1 MKQEWQMPAQSIR
14 SAVDAE
20 ATSSAASDVPLPA
33 TETTDAGSDWRSQW
47 YPVAFVED
55 LPDDRPYAF
64 TLFDQPLVLF
74 RGARSQWFCG
84 EDRCPHRAARL
95 SEGRLQDGRLECLYH
110 GWQFAADGTC
120 EHIPQWPQN
129 RPRPEAACLKR
140 YPIEL
145 RQGILWVWPGSSR
158 SADPSGIALVA
169 ALDEPDVVVVDY
181 ATDLPYGQSFL
192 IENVLDVAHI
202 HIAHDGMRGGGRRE
216 LALPLEF
223 EILEEGSAGI
233 RASYRSIG
241 LPDHL
246 TGASHARAVLEFRAP
261 NLVHYIT
268 EYRDSSLIAGLALY
282 SLPLG
287 VDRCRL
293 LYRKYS
299 NFYSRRERHKPRW
312 LEHWT
317 QNEILRQ
324 DMSLIIG
331 QNQAIRGSD
340 RALRELWLPL
350 KTSDTLVL
358 RYRKWLDAH
367 AADRPDHLGWTFR
380 RERPGLS
387 GASADVANAN
397 TTFRLHTQHCS
408 SCLRAHRRLG
418 QTQVSVR
425 ACMLLAVPVM
435 AITTGAAQWLTA
447 AGYGLAVAALWI
459 LDRSRRRFE

>member
-1 MKQEWQMPAQSIR
+1 MPARSGR

-20 ATSSAASDVPLPA
+20 AASSVASDVPLPA
-33 TETTDAGSDWRSQW
+33 TQTTDAGSDWRSQW

-74 RGARSQWFCG
+74 RDAQSQWFCG

-95 SEGRLQDGRLECLYH
+95 SEGRLQDGRLECRYH
-110 GWQFAADGTC
+110 GWQFGADGTC
-120 EHIPQWPQN
+120 QHIPQWPKG

-140 YPIEL
+140 YPVEA
-145 RQGILWVWPGSSR
+145 RQGVLWVWPGSAR
-158 SADPSGIALVA
+158 GADPNRIALVTD
-169 ALDEPDVVVVDY
+169 LDEPDVVVVDY

-202 HIAHDGMRGGGRRE
+202 HIAHDGMRGGGHRE

-223 EILEEGSAGI
+223 EILEEGSAGF
-233 RASYRSIG
+233 RATYRSIG
-241 LPDHL
+241 LPGHL
-246 TGASHARAVLEFRAP
+246 ASALPGRAILEFRPP

-299 NFYSRRERHKPRW
+299 NFYSRRERRKPRW
-312 LEHWT
+312 LEHLT

-340 RALRELWLPL
+340 QALRDLWLPL

-367 AADRPDHLGWTFR
+367 AADRPDHLGWTSR

-387 GASADVANAN
+387 DAGAEVATAN
-397 TTFRLHTQHCS
+397 TTFRLHTQQCS

-418 QTQVSVR
+418 QAQIVVL
-425 ACMLLAVPVM
+425 ACILLAVPAM
-435 AITTGAAQWLTA
+435 AMTTGAAQWLTA
-447 AGYGLAVAALWI
+447 AAYGVAAAALWT
-459 LDRSRRRFE
+459 LHRLRRRFE